1 MPFCRRR
8 AQQTSLIGRLH
19 RNSPPRLAGN
29 ARLKQVAGR
38 QGCIRPGAISA
49 AALNIGVFLDRR
61 KGWPS
66 RRTKACAPNETHAV
80 DRPCCRCTG
89 LTEAAFSRS
98 AAYSPPSTLA
108 SGGHLDA
115 CSHGAMPIR
124 RKTSR
129 GAGFLQMIWKLSAT
143 LSRATGIP
151 GKAIQAGTGR
161 PNKAR
166 TVVRAATSP
175 C

>member
-1 MPFCRRR
+1 MMQCHRFKSCPYNQNISCYQLLAKCPSGRFLRCDIARKHCGSKR
-8 AQQTSLIGRLH
+8 ARKSEGRC
-19 RNSPPRLAGN
+19 A
-29 ARLKQVAGR
+29 ARGCASAHSR
-38 QGCIRPGAISA
+38 QSA
-49 AALNIGVFLDRR
+49 AALPMQCGTP
-61 KGWPS
+61 K
-66 RRTKACAPNETHAV
+66 
-80 DRPCCRCTG
+80 RPFI
-89 LTEAAFSRS
+89 ES

-115 CSHGAMPIR
+115 CSHGAMPSR
-124 RKTSR
+124 RKTSC